1 LLDSRAPESL
11 LVIKERVTAA
21 EIEAALVSRISTG
34 VYPPEAVLPPLRE
47 LAQELGANRNTV
59 NKACRTLQSGKKGFF
74 VTRAPSRAGMAERF
88 RRQAADL
95 VWQAMA
101 AGMPRAQVSDE
112 LAVIVER
119 VYGSGDIRVVFYEC
133 NPHDSEQ
140 LGAELARLVGQQVHA
155 RLLDELDAAPERVAH
170 QYDLVVTT
178 FHHLAAVNR
187 ALPHTLDK
195 IVGVDTRPTPEA
207 LLGIARLNAPRIGL
221 VCTLANTAH
230 MLKHVVYSYHP
241 DCAVEV
247 ALIDQPREV
256 EHVARWCDHLIVT
269 HTCVEQ
275 LGRLTE
281 RVPDVPIEFRIDEQS
296 VEYLRQ
302 RIREARRGKSSHAQ
316 FAARP

>member
-1 LLDSRAPESL
+1 
-11 LVIKERVTAA
+11 VIKERVTAE
-21 EIEAALVSRISTG
+21 EIEAALASRISAG
-34 VYPPEAVLPPLRE
+34 VYRPEAAIPPLRE

-59 NKACRTLQSGKKGFF
+59 NKACRTLQTTGLLEARPGKKGFF
-74 VTRAPSRAGMAERF
+74 VARTPSRAGTAERF

-101 AGMPRAQVSDE
+101 AGLPRAQVSDE
-112 LAVIVER
+112 LATLVER
-119 VYGSGDIRVVFYEC
+119 VYGSGDVRVVFYEC

-140 LGAELARLVGQQVHA
+140 LGTELARLVGQTVHA

-170 QYDLVVTT
+170 HYDLVVTT

-187 ALPHTLDK
+187 ALAHSLDK
-195 IVGVDTRPTPEA
+195 IIGVDTRPTPEA

-247 ALIDQPREV
+247 ALIDQPHAV
-256 EHVARWCDHLIVT
+256 EHVARWCDHLVVT
-269 HTCVEQ
+269 HTCLEQ
-275 LGRLTE
+275 LARLSD
-281 RVPDVPIEFRIDEQS
+281 RAPDVLIEFRIDEQS
-296 VEYLRQ
+296 VDYLRQ
-302 RIREARRGKSSHAQ
+302 RIREARRSK
-316 FAARP
+316 AATVTVAVDQ